1 MESNILAID
10 QGTTGTT
17 VLVLNSR
24 LEILTKET
32 TEILP
37 EYPRAGWVEHDLDK
51 IWDGTVS
58 TMMRALQSSGVNPE
72 SIRAIGITNQ
82 RETICAWNPK
92 SMVPA
97 GKAIVWQCRRTAAFC
112 QELRDRGF
120 ERDVKEKTGLVLDPY
135 FSGSKI

>member
-17 VLVLNSR
+17 TLILSPR
-24 LEILTKET
+24 LEMLAKET

-51 IWDGTVS
+51 IWDGTVA
-58 TMMRALQSSGVNPE
+58 TMMRALSASGVNPA

-82 RETICAWNPK
+82 RETVCAWNPK
-92 SMVPA
+92 TMVPA
-97 GKAIVWQCRRTAAFC
+97 GKAIVWQCLRTADFC
-112 QELRDRGF
+112 KELRDRGL
-120 ERDVKEKTGLVLDPY
+120 E
-135 FSGSKI
+135 